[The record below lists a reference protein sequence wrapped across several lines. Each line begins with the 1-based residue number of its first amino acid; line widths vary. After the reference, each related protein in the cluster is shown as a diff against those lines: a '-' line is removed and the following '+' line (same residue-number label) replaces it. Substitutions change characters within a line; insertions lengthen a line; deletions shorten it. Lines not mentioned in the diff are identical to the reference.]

1 MTHRQ
6 NSTTEPP
13 HAAVSQRRA
22 FAALVAELVLSYAVA
37 RFIAYLLDFD
47 WPFLLLVL
55 STLLGWALLPV
66 TKTAQ
71 ATGYGLRAVLRRT
84 R

>member
-1 MTHRQ
+1 MTHKQ
-6 NSTTEPP
+6 NSTAEAP

-22 FAALVAELVLSYAVA
+22 YAALVAELVVSYAVA

-47 WPFLLLVL
+47 SLFLLLVL
-55 STLLGWALLPV
+55 NTLLGWALLPV

-71 ATGYGLRAVLRRT
+71 ATGFGLRAVLRRHQ
-84 R
+84 